1 MTEGRSLMVDGSEI
15 PPEPVF
21 SAGRSGMEKRLRGGA
36 RRRDVAGGYRLD
48 DRTGLAGGR
57 RLGVCGGNADRRRAV
72 GPFGGRLPTIPPF
85 ASGQVKAAACPAC
98 AAREAM
104 DDRGKRKAGEA
115 GFGSESRRAGD
126 GLTQRGGNEA
136 FGCAAGGRTGAEYGA
151 RLGLRSGACAAAGS
165 GR

>member
-1 MTEGRSLMVDGSEI
+1 MMPRKRVPKREEIWEQGGRW
-15 PPEPVF
+15 
-21 SAGRSGMEKRLRGGA
+21 
-36 RRRDVAGGYRLD
+36 
-48 DRTGLAGGR
+48 LAGIGSTR
-57 RLGVCGGNADRRRAV
+57 TERDLTRVVADRPGAPWLEFATDREAE
-72 GPFGGRLPTIPPF
+72 GSSLGGRVPSDGEQVNAVVRPTCV
-85 ASGQVKAAACPAC
+85 AW
-98 AAREAM
+98 EAM
-104 DDRGKRKAGEA
+104 DDRGKRKAGKA